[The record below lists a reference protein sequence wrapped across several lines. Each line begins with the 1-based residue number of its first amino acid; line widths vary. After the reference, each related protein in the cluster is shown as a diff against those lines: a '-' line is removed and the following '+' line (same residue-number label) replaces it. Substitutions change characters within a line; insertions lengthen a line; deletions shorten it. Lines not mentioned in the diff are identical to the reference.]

1 MYIGKLGDG
10 SPDDGIYI
18 LLKEI
23 LDNCIDEFVM
33 GAATIEIIINENNV
47 SVRDYGRGIPLGKV
61 IDVVSKM
68 NTGGKYDSR
77 AFKKSVGLNGV
88 GTKAVNALSET
99 FVVESI
105 RDNQTKKVKFE
116 FGIVTEDFH

>member
-1 MYIGKLGDG
+1 M
-10 SPDDGIYI
+10 
-18 LLKEI
+18 EE
-23 LDNCIDEFVM
+23 EF
-33 GAATIEIIINENNV
+33 
-47 SVRDYGRGIPLGKV
+47 PLGKV

-99 FVVESI
+99 FIVESI
-105 RDNQTKKVKFE
+105 RENQTKKVKFE
-116 FGIVTEDFH
+116 FGIVTEDSPLEKSNKRRGTKVIFSQIEKYLKILSIDQNMLSA

>member
-1 MYIGKLGDG
+1 
-10 SPDDGIYI
+10 
-18 LLKEI
+18 
-23 LDNCIDEFVM
+23 
-33 GAATIEIIINENNV
+33 
-47 SVRDYGRGIPLGKV
+47 
-61 IDVVSKM
+61 M

-105 RDNQTKKVKFE
+105 RENQIKKVKFE
-116 FGIVTEDFH
+116 FGIVTEDSPLENLTSEEAPK